1 MRRVSDTHSSAKKY
15 IWAWGI
21 ITPLDGPVVP
31 DVKKIDARS
40 RGETSAGSPGLDASR
55 ASHGSACQP
64 ASPSTA
70 IPASALGPATQNRSI
85 DPHAAFD
92 STKRSA

>member
-1 MRRVSDTHSSAKKY
+1 MSETHSSAKKY

-31 DVKKIDARS
+31 DVKKIEARS
-40 RGETSAGSPGLDASR
+40 RGSTSTGSAGCDASNR
-55 ASHGSACQP
+55 SHGSASQP
-64 ASPSTA
+64 ASRKA
-70 IPASALGPATQNRSI
+70 AMPASASSPATQNRSM
-85 DPHAAFD
+85 DWQAAWD

>member
-21 ITPLDGPVVP
+21 ITPFDGPVVP

-40 RGETSAGSPGLDASR
+40 RGETSANSPGGGASR
-55 ASHGSACQP
+55 ASHGSAAKP
-64 ASPSTA
+64 APTSAAMPSS
-70 IPASALGPATQNRSI
+70 ASGPATQNRSMVEQ
-85 DPHAAFD
+85 AGFD

>member
-40 RGETSAGSPGLDASR
+40 RGETSTGSPGSDASR
-55 ASHGSACQP
+55 ASHGSASQP
-64 ASPSTA
+64 ASRSTA
-70 IPASALGPATQNRSI
+70 MPGSVSGPATQNRLI
-85 DPHAAFD
+85 DSQACRD